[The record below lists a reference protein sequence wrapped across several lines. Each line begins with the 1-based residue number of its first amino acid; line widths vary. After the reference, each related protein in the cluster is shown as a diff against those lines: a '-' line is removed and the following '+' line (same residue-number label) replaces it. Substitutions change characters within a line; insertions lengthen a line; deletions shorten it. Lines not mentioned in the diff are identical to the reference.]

1 MSAALTKQTELKAL
15 CKSLSEAQDI
25 DNKADLK
32 RLLNKLYAVGVDEK
46 LLRATGAGQ
55 VVGKLRNNEDA
66 DIAMLAKKVV
76 YKWKKD
82 VKSASS
88 RTGSPASIA
97 KSASRPQTPQLAGPD
112 ASQAQRQQQQQQQ
125 KQQPGTEGRS
135 APPAA
140 SSVRPATEGTSNI
153 GNGVGALARGDGT
166 ASGTSGTPST
176 PGAGVDGAGIRTAAL
191 DGAMIPKVGD
201 MVRDK
206 CAEVLYNSMA
216 FDSTANADLLAN
228 RAAAIE
234 RIEFEKAGSTSS
246 AYRAR
251 IRSLCHNLKDKKNPD
266 LRVNVIEGTI
276 SAERFC
282 SMTSEEMAS
291 KELRDEIEKMKE
303 ENLFKAKGAKPPEA
317 TSSEFKCGR
326 CKQRKCTYFQM
337 QTRSADEPMT
347 TFVTCTVCE
356 HRWKM

>member
-112 ASQAQRQQQQQQQ
+112 A
-125 KQQPGTEGRS
+125 
-135 APPAA
+135 
-140 SSVRPATEGTSNI
+140 VRPATEGTSNI

-166 ASGTSGTPST
+166 AFGTSGIPST
-176 PGAGVDGAGIRTAAL
+176 PGAGIDGAGIRTAAL